1 MYNEQGKV
9 ILYDISYL
17 YNESG
22 EFIEEDSSSEE
33 EREVREEVD
42 EITEFTD
49 DERPEPPS
57 KRRKG

>member
-33 EREVREEVD
+33 EREVREEID